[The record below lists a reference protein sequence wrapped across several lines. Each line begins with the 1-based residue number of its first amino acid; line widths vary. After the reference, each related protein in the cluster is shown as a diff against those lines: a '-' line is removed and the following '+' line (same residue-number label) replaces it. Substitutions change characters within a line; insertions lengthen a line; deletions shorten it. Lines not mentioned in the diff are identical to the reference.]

1 MKNRFFATLSSLAL
15 LTSAAAFAQSDAVM
29 QANIPFEF
37 HVGATILPPGRY
49 EVRPQINPGVLSIR
63 RRDCNASAMIV
74 MHAVDAR
81 KTPEAATLVFNR
93 YDDTYF
99 LSRVWT
105 PEYSQGRELPKSK
118 AELEYA
124 RNSWPAQPAV
134 VALVRR

>member
-37 HVGATILPPGRY
+37 HVGATILPAGHY
-49 EVRPQINPGVLSIR
+49 EVRPQVNPGVLSIR
-63 RRDCNASAMIV
+63 CRESKAGAMIV
-74 MHAVDAR
+74 MHAVEAG
-81 KTPEAATLVFNR
+81 KTPEAPTLVFNR
-93 YDDTYF
+93 YNDTYF

-105 PEYSQGRELPKSK
+105 PEYSQGRELPRSK

-124 RNSWPAQPAV
+124 RESSPAQPVV
-134 VALVRR
+134 VALGRR